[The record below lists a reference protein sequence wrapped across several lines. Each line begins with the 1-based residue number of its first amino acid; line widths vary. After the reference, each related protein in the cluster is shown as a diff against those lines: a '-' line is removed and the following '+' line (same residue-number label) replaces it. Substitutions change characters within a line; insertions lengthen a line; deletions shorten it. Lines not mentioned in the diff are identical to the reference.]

1 MLAVKDRASASAA
14 RRLRRPW
21 LRASIDRV

>member
-1 MLAVKDRASASAA
+1 MLAVKDAFGPAA